1 MASYV
6 PRAVSALLQGGYW
19 AGLSADTI
27 YAYSHIAAAIWLAA
41 SGVLAMVV
49 VLVLGKRLL
58 PVGVTAARPRPMWCV
73 AWVVGRVMGVLLFLY
88 YLLAVTTVRTHTPPP
103 SLVLCNKSCF
113 PLLWRPT
120 CCILRPPSPV
130 VCPFPVTLLGLAR
143 PSGVPTVGV

>member
-19 AGLSADTI
+19 AGLSPDTI

-88 YLLAVTTVRTHTPPP
+88 YLLAVTTVRAPSPPP
-103 SLVLCNKSCF
+103 LPLSCA
-113 PLLWRPT
+113 T
-120 CCILRPPSPV
+120 SPV
-130 VCPFPVTLLGLAR
+130 FLSRGGPLAA
-143 PSGVPTVGV
+143 S

>member
-19 AGLSADTI
+19 AGLSPDTI

-73 AWVVGRVMGVLLFLY
+73 AWVVGRVMGVLLLLY
-88 YLLAVTTVRTHTPPP
+88 YLLAVTTVRTHKAGTH
-103 SLVLCNKSCF
+103 SHR
-113 PLLWRPT
+113 W
-120 CCILRPPSPV
+120 CCTHCRSR
-130 VCPFPVTLLGLAR
+130 TLHHTHPHR
-143 PSGVPTVGV
+143 QHKPRHRS